1 MINQYLFHY
10 LLNSCAY
17 FGNKTISLELTQSLS
32 NLRFVCKNVGQY
44 FCPCLVSKMSAA
56 FQSVTWTQRLPV
68 WSEGRRRRLRTV
80 DPSWATTWRSNTW
93 FSLHHSLPC
102 HRWAALYKQGV
113 PQLCIPPPPT
123 YSHVVRF
130 TQSIL
135 RTSNIPHH
143 ATLNFEVHERV
154 KMMFLK

>member
-1 MINQYLFHY
+1 MMIQYLFHY

-17 FGNKTISLELTQSLS
+17 FENKTISLEFTQSLS
-32 NLRFVCKNVGQY
+32 NPRFVRKNVGQY

-56 FQSVTWTQRLPV
+56 FQSETWTRRLPV

-102 HRWAALYKQGV
+102 HRWAALYKQGLSHNYV
-113 PQLCIPPPPT
+113 STT
-123 YSHVVRF
+123 YSLVVSF
-130 TQSIL
+130 TQPIL
-135 RTSNIPHH
+135 YWELQIYPIMRHL
-143 ATLNFEVHERV
+143 TLKFM
-154 KMMFLK
+154 KG